1 MSAEPPSYDALIVGA
16 GFSGIFLLHQL
27 RKIGLKCKIYEAGT
41 GLGGTW
47 HWHTYPGIRVDS
59 EVPVYEYSA
68 PELWS
73 GWTWTEKYPSGEE
86 ILRYF
91 DHVDQV
97 WDIKKD
103 VEFGVK
109 VVGAQF
115 NAQKNGWD
123 VDTEDGRI
131 THCRFFLVAAGF
143 CAKRYIP
150 DYKGLGTF
158 KGKMCHSASWP
169 REGIDVKGKR
179 TAVIGTGATGVQ
191 LTQALAKESASLTVF
206 QRTPNLAL
214 PMRQGKLSPEE
225 QEDRKSTYQKFFQNR
240 ETTFSGMRYD
250 FLSRVAVS
258 ESEDEREAL
267 FETLWQNGG
276 FEFWL
281 GTYRDILF
289 DSKANRYAY
298 DFWAKKTRA
307 RIYDARKKDVIAPLD
322 PPHAFGT
329 KRPSLEEDYYEV
341 FNQPNVDVVDIRKNP
356 IVEIKPDGILLS
368 DGSFYPVDVVALA
381 TGFDAVTGSMTN
393 MGLRDIDGKPLD
405 EAWKDG
411 ANSYLGMC
419 IKGYPN
425 MFYLYA
431 THGPTAFSN
440 GPSAIEVQGRWIVEV
455 IKKIQE
461 NGWKNVQPTSQAQE
475 QWKEKVNA
483 ASNIT
488 LLPLTDSWYMG
499 ANIPGKKREQ
509 LNYAGGLKQY
519 ELESQNALKAWNGF
533 VVA

>member
-1 MSAEPPSYDALIVGA
+1 MSSEEPSYDALIVGA
-16 GFSGIFLLHQL
+16 GFSGIFLLHHL

-47 HWHTYPGIRVDS
+47 HWHTYPGLCVDS

-73 GWTWTEKYPSGEE
+73 GWTWTERYPSGQE

-109 VVGAQF
+109 VIGAQF
-115 NAQKNGWD
+115 NVQNNNWD
-123 VDTEDGRI
+123 IKTEDGRT
-131 THCRFFLVAAGF
+131 THSRFFLVAAGF
-143 CAKRYIP
+143 WAKRYIP
-150 DYKGLGTF
+150 DFKGLDTF
-158 KGKMCHSASWP
+158 QGKICHSASWP
-169 REGIDVKGKR
+169 REGIDTKGKR
-179 TAVIGTGATGVQ
+179 TAIIGTGATGVQ
-191 LTQALAKESASLTVF
+191 LTQALAKESSSLTVF

-214 PMRQGKLSPEE
+214 PMRQGKLTREE
-225 QEDRKSTYQKFFQNR
+225 QEARKPAYQKFFQNR
-240 ETTFSGMRYD
+240 ETTFSGMRYG
-250 FLSRVAVS
+250 FSNRIAVS
-258 ESEDEREAL
+258 ESEEEREAL

-281 GTYRDILF
+281 GTYQDILF
-289 DSKANRYAY
+289 DPKANRYAY

-307 RIYDARKKDVIAPLD
+307 RMTDTRKKDIVAPLD

-329 KRPSLEEDYYEV
+329 KRPSLEEDYYEM
-341 FNQPNVDVVDIRKNP
+341 FNQPNVNVVDLRKNP
-356 IVEIKPDGILLS
+356 IVEIKPDGILVS
-368 DGSFYPVDVVALA
+368 DGTFYPLDVIALA
-381 TGFDAVTGSMTN
+381 TGCDAVSGSMTN
-393 MGLRDIDGKPLD
+393 MGLRDIDGKPLE

-411 ANSYLGMC
+411 AHTYLGMC

-440 GPSAIEVQGRWIVEV
+440 GPSAIEIQGRWIVEV
-455 IKKIQE
+455 IKKIQK
-461 NGWKNVQPTSQAQE
+461 NGWKYVHPTSEAQE
-475 QWKEKVNA
+475 IWKEKVNA
-483 ASNIT
+483 VSNIT
-488 LLPLTDSWYMG
+488 LLPQTDSWYMG

-509 LNYAGGLKQY
+509 LNYAGGLKRY
-519 ELESQNALKAWNGF
+519 EVESQDALKAWDGF

>member
-1 MSAEPPSYDALIVGA
+1 MSKSPPALKDSDIDCTI
-16 GFSGIFLLHQL
+16 GI
-27 RKIGLKCKIYEAGT
+27 C
-41 GLGGTW
+41 
-47 HWHTYPGIRVDS
+47 VDS
-59 EVPVYEYSA
+59 EVLVYEFSA
-68 PELWS
+68 PELWTS
-73 GWTWTEKYPSGEE
+73 WTWTEKYPSGEE

-97 WDIKKD
+97 WGIKKD
-103 VEFGVK
+103 VEFSTK
-109 VVGAQF
+109 VIGAQF
-115 NAQKNGWD
+115 NVEKNNWD
-123 VDTEDGRI
+123 IDTEDGRT
-131 THCRFFLVAAGF
+131 THCKFFLVAAGF
-143 CAKRYIP
+143 WAKRYTP
-150 DYKGLGTF
+150 DYKGLSTF
-158 KGKMCHSASWP
+158 QGKICHSASWP
-169 REGIDVKGKR
+169 QEGIDVKGKR

-214 PMRQGKLSPEE
+214 PMRQGRLTREE
-225 QEDRKSTYQKFFQNR
+225 QEARKENYPIFFQNR
-240 ETTFSGMRYD
+240 ESTFSGMRCD
-250 FLSRVAVS
+250 FSSRTAAS
-258 ESEDEREAL
+258 ESKEECEAF

-276 FEFWL
+276 FEFWV
-281 GTYRDILF
+281 GTYQDILF
-289 DSKANRYAY
+289 NPESNRYAY

-307 RIYDARKKDVIAPLD
+307 RINDVRKKDIIAPLD

-329 KRPSLEEDYYEV
+329 KRPSLEEDYYEM
-341 FNQPNVDVVDIRKNP
+341 FNKPNVDIIDLRKNP
-356 IVEIKPDGILLS
+356 IVEVKPDGILVG
-368 DGSFYPVDVVALA
+368 DGTFYPLDVIALA

-393 MGLRDIDGKPLD
+393 MGLRDIDGRPLK
-405 EAWKDG
+405 ETWKDG

-419 IKGYPN
+419 ISGYPN

-455 IKKIQE
+455 IKKIQK
-461 NGWKNVQPTSQAQE
+461 NGWKYVQPTSKAQKE
-475 QWKEKVNA
+475 WKEKINA
-483 ASNIT
+483 VSNTT

-519 ELESQNALKAWNGF
+519 EVEGQNALKAWDGF